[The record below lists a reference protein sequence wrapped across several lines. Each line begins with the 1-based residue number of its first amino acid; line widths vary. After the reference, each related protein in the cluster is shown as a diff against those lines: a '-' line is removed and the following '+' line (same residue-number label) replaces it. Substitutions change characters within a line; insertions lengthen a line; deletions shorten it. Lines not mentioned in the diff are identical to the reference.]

1 MLTALLRRGTAMKG
15 KKNWVKAEEDVRR
28 VLEIESNNKTAQVHS
43 HIFHHSLADFR
54 PLLVS

>member
-1 MLTALLRRGTAMKG
+1 MKG